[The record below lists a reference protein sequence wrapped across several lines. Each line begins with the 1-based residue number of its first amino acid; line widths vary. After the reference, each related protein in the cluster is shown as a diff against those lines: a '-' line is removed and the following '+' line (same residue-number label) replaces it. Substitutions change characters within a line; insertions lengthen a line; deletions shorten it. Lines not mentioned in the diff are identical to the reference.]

1 MALSSPGIGSGL
13 DVNSIV
19 SQLVSIEKQ
28 PLKVLQSKATTLQS
42 QLSLYGTIK
51 SQTSALADAAAA
63 LARPGE
69 WSAYKASSS
78 NTSAVAVT
86 AGSAAAPATFGL
98 SVSQLARA
106 QAAASMN
113 VAKDATLGTASD
125 TGTLTISLGSWASG
139 SFVGA
144 GSNVPVTI
152 NGNDTLSTIAGK
164 INAANAGVTATVLRS
179 GTQERLVF
187 QSKETGEQAGFQI
200 SSDGGFAGLDSLSF
214 TSLTNPAQS
223 SAGMELGQTALN
235 AKATLN
241 GVAIETASNTLVD
254 AIPGLTLK
262 LQQVTTAPVDITVEQ
277 DQEAIKAKIQ
287 AFADAYTALN
297 KTLAD
302 ATKYVQ
308 GGTSGPLQGDATTVG
323 IQRVLGNILSSSS
336 AGSTFSRLTDVGLE
350 RQKDGSLKLNSAK
363 LTTAMQ
369 DMGNLQ
375 KLFAA
380 DNGDAA
386 TNGFGLKIR
395 DFARGLVAADGTVT
409 NRSSAIQ
416 GSIGRN
422 SKEQDKV
429 NDRAVRVEKQLR
441 AQYSALDTRLA
452 GMQSL
457 GSYVTAQ
464 LAQWNK
470 SS

>member
-13 DVNSIV
+13 DVNNIV

-63 LARPGE
+63 LARPGD
-69 WSAYKASSS
+69 WGVFKASSS
-78 NTSAVAVT
+78 NTAAVAVT
-86 AGSAAAPATFGL
+86 ASSTAAPATFGL

-106 QAAASMN
+106 QSAASMN
-113 VAKDATLGTASD
+113 VAKDAALGAASD

-187 QSKETGEQAGFQI
+187 QSKESGEQAGFQI
-200 SSDGGFAGLDSLSF
+200 ASDGGFAGLDSLSF

-223 SAGMELGQTALN
+223 SAGMELGQTARN

-241 GVAIETASNTLVD
+241 GVAVESASNTLVD
-254 AIPGLTLK
+254 TIPGLTLK
-262 LQQVTTAPVDITVEQ
+262 LQQVTTAPVDILVEQ

-308 GGTSGPLQGDATTVG
+308 GGASGPLQGDATTVG
-323 IQRVLGNILSSSS
+323 IQRVLANILSSSS
-336 AGSTFSRLTDVGLE
+336 AGSTFSRLSDVGLE
-350 RQKDGSLKLNSAK
+350 RQKDGSLKLDGTK

-380 DNGDAA
+380 DNGNAG

-395 DFARGLVAADGTVT
+395 DFARGLVAADGTVS
-409 NRSSAIQ
+409 NRSSALQ
-416 GSIGRN
+416 GSISRN

-429 NDRAVRVEKQLR
+429 NERAVRVEKQLR
-441 AQYSALDTRLA
+441 QQYSALDTRLA

-457 GSYVTAQ
+457 GNYVTAQ

>member
-19 SQLVSIEKQ
+19 SQLVAIEKQ
-28 PLKVLQSKATTLQS
+28 PLKVLQTKATTLQS

-63 LARPGE
+63 LARPGD
-69 WSAYKASSS
+69 WSVFKATSS
-78 NTSAVAVT
+78 NASAVAVT
-86 AGSAAAPATFGL
+86 AGSAAAPAAFGL
-98 SVSQLARA
+98 TVSQLARA
-106 QAAASMN
+106 QATASMN

-125 TGTLTISLGSWASG
+125 SGTLTISLGSWASG

-144 GSNVPVTI
+144 GGSVDVAI
-152 NGNDTLSTIAGK
+152 NGDDTLTAIAGK
-164 INAANAGVTATVLRS
+164 INAANAGVTATVLRTGS
-179 GTQERLVF
+179 QERLVF
-187 QSKETGEQAGFQI
+187 QSKTTGEEAGFQI
-200 SSDGGFAGLDSLSF
+200 ASAGFAGLDSLSF

-241 GVAIETASNTLVD
+241 GVAIESASNTLAD
-254 AIPGLTLK
+254 TIPGLTLK

-323 IQRVLGNILSSSS
+323 IQRVLSNILSSSS
-336 AGSTFSRLTDVGLE
+336 AGSTFSRLSEVGLE
-350 RQKDGSLKLNSAK
+350 RQKDGSLKLDSTK
-363 LTTAMQ
+363 LTAAMQ

-380 DNGDAA
+380 NNGNAA

-395 DFARGLVAADGTVT
+395 DFARGLIAADGTVT
-409 NRSSAIQ
+409 NRSSALQ
-416 GSIGRN
+416 GSISRN

-429 NDRAVRVEKQLR
+429 NDRAGRVEKQLR
-441 AQYSALDTRLA
+441 QQYSALDTRLA
-452 GMQSL
+452 SMQSL
-457 GSYVTAQ
+457 GDYVTAQ